1 MNMTE
6 NERKSMSSPIT
17 LMSLASV
24 RNTGTE
30 VVSMMATSLEDN
42 GIEREM
48 DTTCHLI
55 LQQKGL
61 FVSGVRE
68 RGREQGKDG

>member
-6 NERKSMSSPIT
+6 NERKSMSLPIT

-24 RNTGTE
+24 GNTGTE
-30 VVSMMATSLEDN
+30 VVSMMTTSLEDN

-48 DTTCHLI
+48 DMTCHLI
-55 LQQKGL
+55 LQKKGL

-68 RGREQGKDG
+68 SGREQGKDG